1 MISNKAILHTM
12 TSMKLA
18 GDAVMK
24 LSRSA
29 GDHANKQNR
38 ITKYFEPREEC
49 VGVCPCHE
57 DPVEEVYPRERYIGK
72 HTKGCNRGG
81 NRQSRPSINETKK
94 PHEPRIYIPR
104 VMAEMM

>member
-38 ITKYFEPREEC
+38 ITKYFK
-49 VGVCPCHE
+49 GVPQN
-57 DPVEEVYPRERYIGK
+57 PKTPYV
-72 HTKGCNRGG
+72 
-81 NRQSRPSINETKK
+81 SI
-94 PHEPRIYIPR
+94 
-104 VMAEMM
+104 V